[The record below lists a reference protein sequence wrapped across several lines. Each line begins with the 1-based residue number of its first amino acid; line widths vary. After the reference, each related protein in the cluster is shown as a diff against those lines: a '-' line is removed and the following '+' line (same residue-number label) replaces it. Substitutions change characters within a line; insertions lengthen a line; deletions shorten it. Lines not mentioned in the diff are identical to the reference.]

1 MQIQLC
7 CVSFCMNLSLLW
19 FFRAAATEIGV
30 LQDVLAVAREKR
42 YLVLDPI
49 NSEMMEQRNLPVLLM
64 LARKKVH
71 FAFLLQ
77 YYKTVWLQSSSV
89 SLLSLRFD
97 RLLCICAVVCLYS
110 RDVVFSITQL
120 HGLFLLRCIA
130 CTECKDAVSCY
141 RYSVDWSVSLC
152 MHVSSVGPTV
162 SPTKT
167 AEPIKMPLGSWT
179 RAKEPCF
186 RLRSRCQLL
195 LPLKCVTLCKQQM
208 PAAVWGC
215 RLVCRGSTSW

>member
-1 MQIQLC
+1 MQICTSLQADNHASTPPLHTWGRQLMQIQLC
-7 CVSFCMNLSLLW
+7 CVSFSMNLSLLW

-77 YYKTVWLQSSSV
+77 YYKAVWLQSSSV

-97 RLLCICAVVCLYS
+97 RLLCICAVVSTVETWSSVLLNCTVYFYYAALHAWSAKMRCLAT
-110 RDVVFSITQL
+110 DIAWI
-120 HGLFLLRCIA
+120 GL
-130 CTECKDAVSCY
+130 
-141 RYSVDWSVSLC
+141 SLC
-152 MHVSSVGPTV
+152 VCM
-162 SPTKT
+162 SP
-167 AEPIKMPLGSWT
+167 
-179 RAKEPCF
+179 
-186 RLRSRCQLL
+186 LL
-195 LPLKCVTLCKQQM
+195 VQP
-208 PAAVWGC
+208 
-215 RLVCRGSTSW
+215 